1 MKAGG
6 DNMLSLRRTNE
17 IISRIVPFFFLV
29 VLLLISGCATTSVLL
44 DTNILSAEEMR
55 SAAASQQKFNA
66 LRVEPRGGR
75 WDELIGYVLYK
86 DGVDVRIEG
95 PAQNRGKLT
104 LSEALAEY
112 ERYLRH
118 EYVSHQARAIV
129 SGIAREGAVIGY
141 TLIGEGL
148 DFDLWE
154 DISQKDPSKIS
165 LILYFEDIRIAD

>member
-1 MKAGG
+1 MSDKGQG
-6 DNMLSLRRTNE
+6 KETCR
-17 IISRIVPFFFLV
+17 RIVLLCLLGVALLV
-29 VLLLISGCATTSVLL
+29 TGCMKTAVLL
-44 DTNILSAEEMR
+44 DTDVLSAEEMR

-66 LRVEPRGGR
+66 IRIQPRGGR

-86 DGVDVRIEG
+86 DGVDVRTDG

-112 ERYLRH
+112 ESYLRR

-129 SGIAREGAVIGY
+129 SVIAREGAVIGY
-141 TLIGEGL
+141 TLLGEGL
-148 DFDLWE
+148 DVDVWE
-154 DISQKDPSKIS
+154 DISQKDPSRII